1 MHITFHSF
9 PVEHATQ
16 NTSTQVSI
24 IGDLPQRGAPSFFCF
39 LALCPR
45 ARRAGR
51 QREEVLEQAAAFE
64 ANEGLTEGALP
75 KEPGLHVMSRPGA
88 SKQAA
93 SGACGRKGR
102 ARREEPRN
110 RDGWVGAWA
119 MTWIPKLGFG
129 RSVWLVFGVSGTFL
143 QRGQARAEPLAGS
156 FMLIPIFACWLH
168 KSVDFA
174 RNML

>member
-16 NTSTQVSI
+16 NTSTQGSI

-93 SGACGRKGR
+93 SRACGRKGR
-102 ARREEPRN
+102 ARREGNRGTEEPRN
-110 RDGWVGAWA
+110 RDSGWLGRGLGYDLDTKIGVWKVCPVSFRGEWH
-119 MTWIPKLGFG
+119 IPAKGTSTG
-129 RSVWLVFGVSGTFL
+129 SV
-143 QRGQARAEPLAGS
+143 RPLPEAS
-156 FMLIPIFACWLH
+156 C
-168 KSVDFA
+168 
-174 RNML
+174 